1 MFPLSSSH
9 PPVGLFCGVTAFLV
23 ANVDLKNVSYSATKK
38 RGHSGTAK
46 NDNVAHARRSK
57 TTGKSG
63 ERRTGIV
70 FSREEGTSGGAM
82 VSRESIGGNWE
93 PEVQWLFIGWVMVA
107 SHWLCRCQ
115 GRRKPFLLLLDEW
128 QVGENPAQSRRT
140 PVWAGVLLV
149 IFTAGLK
156 VIT

>member
-9 PPVGLFCGVTAFLV
+9 PPVGLFCGVTASL
-23 ANVDLKNVSYSATKK
+23 ADNVDLKNVNYSATKK

-46 NDNVAHARRSK
+46 NDNVAHAHRSK

-82 VSRESIGGNWE
+82 VSRVHWRKLGAGSA
-93 PEVQWLFIGWVMVA
+93 VA
-107 SHWLCRCQ
+107 FHWL
-115 GRRKPFLLLLDEW
+115 GHGGLSLAVPLP
-128 QVGENPAQSRRT
+128 GEEKTFPPPPA
-140 PVWAGVLLV
+140 G
-149 IFTAGLK
+149 
-156 VIT
+156 